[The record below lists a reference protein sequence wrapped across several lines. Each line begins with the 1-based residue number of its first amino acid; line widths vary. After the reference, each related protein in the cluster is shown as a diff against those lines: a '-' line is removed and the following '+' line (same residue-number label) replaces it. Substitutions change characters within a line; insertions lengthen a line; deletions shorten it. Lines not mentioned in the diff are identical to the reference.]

1 MYIQQFFDKGLVHLS
16 YILGG
21 NQTCE
26 GIDDPKRD
34 VDIVA

>member
-1 MYIQQFFDKGLVHLS
+1 MYIQQFFDKGLAHLS

-26 GIDDPKRD
+26 GIDPKRD
-34 VDIVA
+34 VDVVA